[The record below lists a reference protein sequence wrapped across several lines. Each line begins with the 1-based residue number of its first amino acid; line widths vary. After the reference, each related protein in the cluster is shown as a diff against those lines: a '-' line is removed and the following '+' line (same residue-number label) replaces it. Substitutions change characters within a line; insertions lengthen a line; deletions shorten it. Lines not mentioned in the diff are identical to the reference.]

1 MKIDL
6 HINKNIFNDAYYPY
20 LNDYSYRY
28 NIYYGGGGSGKSVF
42 VAQKLILKALKEKRK
57 VLVIRKVMATQLS
70 SCWQLILDT
79 LSKFNLLSYCK
90 VNKANFQIELPNG
103 SLFLFKG
110 LDDSEKIKSI
120 VGITDI
126 WIEEATDITLD
137 DFTQLDLRL
146 RAEADNLQMYL
157 SFNPVSKANWCFK
170 KWFSNKNNKEVF
182 VLKTTYKDNKFLP
195 QDYINALEN
204 LINSNP
210 TYYRIYVLGEFCSL
224 NRLIYTNYEVK
235 EFDFRK
241 IIGTHL
247 CGLDFGFSIDTT
259 AFVASILDEENK
271 TIYIYKEWCDKG
283 KTNDEIAA
291 ALTSLGYSKSL
302 IIADSAEPKSIEEL
316 KKFGFIRVRASLKG
330 ADSIRHGI
338 DKLSQ
343 YKLIVHP
350 SCVETIT
357 ELENYSWQK
366 DKNTGEYIDKP
377 IDDFNHCMDALR
389 YSLQCVKDNKL
400 KTIDKSLFGF

>member
-6 HINKNIFNDAYYPY
+6 HVNKNIFNDAYYPC
-20 LNDYSYRY
+20 LNDYSKRY

-42 VAQKLILKALKEKRK
+42 VAQKLIIKALKEKRK
-57 VLVIRKVMATQLS
+57 ILVIRKVMATQLS

-79 LSKFNLLSYCK
+79 LSRFNLLSYCK
-90 VNKANFQIELPNG
+90 VNKSNFQIELPNG

-146 RAEADNLQMYL
+146 RAEEDNLQMYL

-170 KWFSNKNNKEVF
+170 KWFSGKNKDTF
-182 VLKTTYKDNKFLP
+182 ILKTTYKDNKFLP
-195 QDYINALEN
+195 QDYIDTLEN

-235 EFDFRK
+235 EFDFK
-241 IIGTHL
+241 QISGTHL

-271 TIYIYKEWCDKG
+271 VIYIYKEWCDKG
-283 KTNDEIAA
+283 KTNDEIAK
-291 ALTSLGYSKSL
+291 ALSSLGYSKSL

-316 KKFGFIRVRASLKG
+316 KRFGFIRVRASLKG

-366 DKNTGEYIDKP
+366 DKSTGEYIDKP